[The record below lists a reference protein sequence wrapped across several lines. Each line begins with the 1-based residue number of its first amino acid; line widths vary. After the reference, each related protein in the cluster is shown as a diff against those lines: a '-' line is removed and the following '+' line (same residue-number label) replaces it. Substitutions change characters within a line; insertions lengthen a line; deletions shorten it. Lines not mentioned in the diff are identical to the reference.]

1 MAPRIVDLAVKLRRK
16 PTSKSRASV
25 SGEPSLGGRSA
36 AAAKTGSKAHRQE
49 TCVDGRRFG
58 LGRCLAAVIAAVLV
72 LPPAVGAQ
80 SAANRWTA
88 TRTPDGQPDLQGYWT
103 NATVTP
109 LERPAELAGK
119 EFLTEEEA
127 IAYEKQKRLQEAS
140 QAKDDIHYDN
150 VIWQSESYEK
160 GVSRRRTSLIVD
172 PADGRVPSL
181 TPEGRR
187 LVAGLRRGSADNAES
202 RTLGERCISRGNEGP
217 PMLGANYNANL
228 QILQTGQAVAIRHE
242 MIHGTR
248 IIPLDG
254 RPHLSP
260 RLRQLGGD
268 SRGRWEGSTL
278 VVDTTNFTATP
289 NFRAPSSL
297 GRQDIITSR
306 DLHVIERFTRV
317 DAGAILYRFTVDD
330 PTMWTRPWSGELLM
344 RKWDGPIFEY
354 ACHEGNYGL
363 AFILAAARAQEN
375 AR

>member
-1 MAPRIVDLAVKLRRK
+1 MA
-16 PTSKSRASV
+16 SRSV
-25 SGEPSLGGRSA
+25 NL
-36 AAAKTGSKAHRQE
+36 
-49 TCVDGRRFG
+49 
-58 LGRCLAAVIAAVLV
+58 LAAVIAAVLV
-72 LPPAVGAQ
+72 LPPALGAQ

-363 AFILAAARAQEN
+363 GFILAAARAQEK

>member
-1 MAPRIVDLAVKLRRK
+1 MANRILGALAAIIAVVSTAPRPADGQAAPK
-16 PTSKSRASV
+16 TWTV
-25 SGEPSLGGRSA
+25 S
-36 AAAKTGSKAHRQE
+36 
-49 TCVDGRRFG
+49 
-58 LGRCLAAVIAAVLV
+58 
-72 LPPAVGAQ
+72 
-80 SAANRWTA
+80 
-88 TRTPDGQPDLQGYWT
+88 RTPDGQPDLQGYWT
-103 NATVTP
+103 NATITP

-119 EFLTEEEA
+119 EFLTEAEA
-127 IAYEKQKRLQEAS
+127 VAYEKQMRLQEEA

-160 GVSRRRTSLIVD
+160 AVSRRRTSLIFD
-172 PADGRVPSL
+172 PADGKVPPL
-181 TPEGRR
+181 TPAGRTLAAEQR
-187 LVAGLRRGSADNAES
+187 RRGSADNAES

-228 QILQTGQAVAIRHE
+228 QILQTDHVVAIRHE

-254 RPHLSP
+254 RTHLAP

-268 SRGRWEGSTL
+268 SRGRWEGNTL
-278 VVDTTNFTATP
+278 VVDTTNFTETS

-297 GRQDIITSR
+297 GRQDISASR
-306 DLHVIERFTRV
+306 DLHVVERFTRV

-330 PTMWTRPWSGELLM
+330 PTMWTRPWSGELVM

-363 AFILAAARAQEN
+363 GFILGAARALEQAADAL
-375 AR
+375 ARKTPADK

>member
-1 MAPRIVDLAVKLRRK
+1 MANRI
-16 PTSKSRASV
+16 
-25 SGEPSLGGRSA
+25 LG
-36 AAAKTGSKAHRQE
+36 
-49 TCVDGRRFG
+49 V
-58 LGRCLAAVIAAVLV
+58 LAAVIAVV
-72 LPPAVGAQ
+72 STLPLRVDGQ
-80 SAANRWTA
+80 AAPKAWTA
-88 TRTPDGQPDLQGYWT
+88 ARTPDGQPDLQGYWT

-119 EFLTEEEA
+119 EFLTEAEA
-127 IAYEKQKRLQEAS
+127 AAYEKQKRLEDDG

-160 GVSRRRTSLIVD
+160 AVSRRRTSLIFD
-172 PADGRVPSL
+172 PADGKVPPL
-181 TPEGRR
+181 TPIGQK
-187 LVAGLRRGSADNAES
+187 LVAEQRRRSSADNAES

-228 QILQTGQAVAIRHE
+228 QILQTDHVVAIRHE

-254 RPHLSP
+254 RTHLGP

-268 SRGRWEGSTL
+268 SRGRWDGNTL
-278 VVDTTNFTATP
+278 VVDTTNFTETT
-289 NFRAPSSL
+289 NFRAPTSL
-297 GRQDIITSR
+297 ARQDISASKG
-306 DLHVIERFTRV
+306 LHVVERFTRV

-344 RKWDGPIFEY
+344 RKWEGPIFEY

-363 AFILAAARAQEN
+363 AFILGIARAQEKAADAL
-375 AR
+375 ARTTTTDK